1 MAVSKSIK
9 LSDIHV
15 PERLRAVD
23 EDHALAIQASI
34 VEHGL
39 LNPVTVRQTPNG
51 EQSYTLVAGAHRYRA
66 VELLDEDEIDAVVV
80 KANADEAVLLE
91 ISENLFRNDLS
102 VIDRAVF
109 VETYRDVWEKTRGEI
124 KQGGDRKS
132 RSKVQLDPL
141 KSSPIDLIAA
151 EAEKGFSKVC
161 ADRLGISVPSIKRL
175 NQIAQNLPRE
185 LRQQIAGTP
194 IADNQSQL
202 LKLAKLEPSKRAKA
216 HIALRESKGDFK
228 AAMGLIEPPAKKP
241 DPEMQVLSRL
251 IDAWD
256 RAKPATRKKFIAH
269 AGLSAASNAKA
280 TAKDDAS

>member
-15 PERLRAVD
+15 SDRLRAVD

-51 EQSYTLVAGAHRYRA
+51 ERGYSLVAGAHRYRA

-124 KQGGDRKS
+124 RPGNP
-132 RSKVQLDPL
+132 QLSNRDKL
-141 KSSPIDLIAA
+141 SQLGNSPIDLIAQ
-151 EAEKGFSKVC
+151 EAEKGFSRVC
-161 ADRLGISVPSIKRL
+161 ADRLGVSAKSIQRL
-175 NQIAQNLPRE
+175 NTIAQNLPRE
-185 LRQQIAGTP
+185 LRHQISGTP

-202 LKLAKLEPSKRAKA
+202 LRLAKLEPSQRAKA

-228 AAMGLIEPPAKKP
+228 AAMELIEPPAKKP

-251 IDAWD
+251 IDAWE
-256 RAKPATRKKFIAH
+256 RAKPATRKKFMAH
-269 AGLSAASNAKA
+269 AGLSAESNAK
-280 TAKDDAS
+280 DGAS

>member
-9 LSDIHV
+9 LPDIHV

-102 VIDRAVF
+102 VIDRATF
-109 VETYRDVWEKTRGEI
+109 VQTYRDVWERTRGEI
-124 KQGGDRKS
+124 KPGHNNLPNSPKFG
-132 RSKVQLDPL
+132 QLGN
-141 KSSPIDLIAA
+141 SPVDLIAQ
-151 EAEKGFSKVC
+151 EAEKGFSQVC
-161 ADRLGISVPSIKRL
+161 ADRLGISKSAYFYL
-175 NQIAQNLPRE
+175 NQIARNLPRE
-185 LRQQIAGTP
+185 LRQQISGTP

-228 AAMGLIEPPAKKP
+228 AAMELIEPPAKKP

-256 RAKPATRKKFIAH
+256 RAKPATRKKFMAH

-280 TAKDDAS
+280 VAKDDAS